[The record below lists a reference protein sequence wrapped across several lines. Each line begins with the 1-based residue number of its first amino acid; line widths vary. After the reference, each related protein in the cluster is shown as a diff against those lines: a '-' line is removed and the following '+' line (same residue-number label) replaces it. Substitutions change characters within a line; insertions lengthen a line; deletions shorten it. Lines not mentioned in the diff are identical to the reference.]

1 MRVLVTGAAGMIGSR
16 LSNHLLRNP
25 SVGGRTI
32 TSIDLFDV
40 VPAVAQETTGVGIN
54 IHVGDISDP
63 AISGRLTAFRP
74 DVVFH
79 LAGIVSGEAESNFD
93 LGYRVNVDG
102 GRCLLEGLRANGN
115 CPRFVFSSSGAVFGG
130 LLPEFIDDNFAPV
143 PQTSYGSQKL
153 VVETLVQDYSRKGF
167 IDGVSIRLPAIC
179 IRPGKPN
186 KAASGFYS
194 GIIREPLNGIEASV
208 PVHRDMKHSCVSP
221 RSAVR
226 FLIHAAEL
234 ESGAIGADRSRNM
247 PGVFCTAGEQIDAM
261 ARVAGP
267 QYLRLLRDEIDP
279 VIERIVG
286 NWPRG
291 YDAARARTLGFE
303 ADKDFDE
310 IIRIYIEEEMPN
322 RLPRFAQPEGVWP

>member
-16 LSNHLLRNP
+16 LTSHLLKRP
-25 SVGGRTI
+25 RISGWTMR
-32 TSIDLFDV
+32 SIDLFDV
-40 VPAVAQETTGVGIN
+40 VPASAPDMSGVEVN
-54 IHVGDISDP
+54 THVGDISDQ
-63 AISGRLTAFRP
+63 ATAARLTALRP
-74 DVVFH
+74 DIVFH

-102 GRCLLEGLRANGN
+102 GRYLLEGLRANGN
-115 CPRFVFSSSGAVFGG
+115 CPRVVFSSSGAVFGG
-130 LLPEFIDDNFAPV
+130 QLPDFIDDTFAPV

-179 IRPGKPN
+179 IRPGQPN

-194 GIIREPLNGIEASV
+194 GVIREPLNGIEAVV
-208 PVHRDMKHSCVSP
+208 PVRRDMKHSCVSP

-226 FLIHAAEL
+226 FLVHAAEL
-234 ESGAIGADRSRNM
+234 ESQAIGAGRSLNM
-247 PGVFCTAGEQIDAM
+247 PGVFCTVGEQIEAM

-291 YDAARARTLGFE
+291 YDAARARALGFE
-303 ADKDFDE
+303 GDKDFDE
-310 IIRIYIEEEMPN
+310 IIRVYIEEEMPN
-322 RLPRFAQPEGVWP
+322 GLPPLRAA